1 MTHRNAEIHPTN
13 EWDVVVEGDIL
24 DITDKEH
31 TVHVKNIGGSGDPAT
46 LGGKA
51 EVGTF
56 EGKEYRH
63 VGGGA
68 WYPFKSHEE
77 RESWPYPGR

>member
-24 DITDKEH
+24 D
-31 TVHVKNIGGSGDPAT
+31 IGGSGDPAT